1 MFIICCFLSAAVWP
15 VQQAVPLAEQAA
27 APHGEPSGRA
37 GPPQVQVLP
46 LRQSLQ
52 VQAPPERAREDSHRG
67 EAVRVQALRQEVL
80 TLRLLLIPHHQQEV
94 SHR

>member
-1 MFIICCFLSAAVWP
+1 
-15 VQQAVPLAEQAA
+15 
-27 APHGEPSGRA
+27 
-37 GPPQVQVLP
+37 
-46 LRQSLQ
+46 LRQGLQ
-52 VQAPPERAREDSHRG
+52 VQAPPEGAREDPHRG